1 MKVRSQILV
10 VAVLAAGG
18 AAAWY
23 YADQNAGDT
32 SAAGAGAM
40 TGGRALPVVAVQ
52 VRIGSVTVTV
62 EAVGT
67 AQANEAVTI
76 TPRRTATVQ
85 KIAFVEGERVSAGE
99 VLVELDSS
107 EFRAN
112 LEEMRA
118 IRDEAKSLHDR
129 ARALYQNR
137 HVSRARVDTLFA
149 ALRAAEAKVKADEAR
164 LAEFVIRAPF
174 AGRLGLR
181 RVSVGALVTPGTVIT
196 TLDDT
201 RRIKVDFRVPETAL
215 AHMRPG
221 LPIYAQ
227 SASFPDRTFAGRVQ
241 TIDTRIDPVTRS
253 IELRASIPNREEL
266 LKPGMFLTARLS
278 LATRDDAILVPE
290 EAIIS
295 SGTDQFVFVV
305 AGGKAVKTRVTL
317 GQRGRG
323 EVEITDGLEPGALVI
338 TRGLQKVRT
347 GMPVKVSGAAPLGSA
362 PALARLRLTGA
373 RWFSPTFRS
382 SGRCWPR

>member
-10 VAVLAAGG
+10 VAVLAAGA
-18 AAAWY
+18 AAAWF
-23 YADQNAGDT
+23 YADQNGGDT
-32 SAAGAGAM
+32 APASAGGM
-40 TGGRALPVVAVQ
+40 TGARAVPVVAVQ
-52 VRIGSVTVTV
+52 ARTGTVTVTV

-76 TPRRTATVQ
+76 TPKRTATVQ
-85 KIAFVEGERVSAGE
+85 KIAFVEGERVSAGK
-99 VLVELDSS
+99 VLVELDSN

-118 IRDEAKSLHDR
+118 IRDEAKSLYDR
-129 ARALYQNR
+129 SRALYEKRN
-137 HVSRARVDTLFA
+137 VSRARVDTLFT

-164 LAEFVIRAPF
+164 LAEFFIRAPF

-181 RVSVGALVTPGTVIT
+181 RVSAGALVTPGTVIT
-196 TLDDT
+196 TLDDS

-221 LPIYAQ
+221 LPIDAQ
-227 SASFPDRTFAGRVQ
+227 SASFPGRTFEGQVQ
-241 TIDTRIDPVTRS
+241 TIDSRVDPVTRS
-253 IELRASIPNREEL
+253 IELRASIPNPEDL
-266 LKPGMFLTARLS
+266 LKPGMFLTARLA

-295 SGTDQFVFVV
+295 NGTDQFVFVV
-305 AGGKAVKTRVTL
+305 AAGKAVKTRVTL

-347 GMPVKVSGAAPLGSA
+347 GMPVKVGGAAPSGHPRRP
-362 PALARLRLTGA
+362 PAAG
-373 RWFSPTFRS
+373 
-382 SGRCWPR
+382 

>member
-10 VAVLAAGG
+10 VAVLAAGA

-23 YADQNAGDT
+23 YADQNAGGT
-32 SAAGAGAM
+32 SPADGRGM
-40 TGGRALPVVAVQ
+40 KGGRALPVVAVQ
-52 VRIGSVTVTV
+52 ARTGSVTVTV

-76 TPRRTATVQ
+76 TPKRTATVK
-85 KIAFVEGERVSAGE
+85 KIAFIEGERVSAGK
-99 VLVELDSS
+99 VLVELDSI

-118 IRDEAKSLHDR
+118 IRDEAKSLYDR
-129 ARALYQNR
+129 SRALYQKRN
-137 HVSRARVDTLFA
+137 VSRARVDTLFT

-164 LAEFVIRAPF
+164 LAEFFIRAPF

-181 RVSVGALVTPGTVIT
+181 RVSAGALVTPGTVIT

-215 AHMRPG
+215 AHIRPG
-221 LPIYAQ
+221 LPIDAQ
-227 SASFPDRTFAGRVQ
+227 SASFPGRSFKGRVQ
-241 TIDTRIDPVTRS
+241 TIDSRVDPVTRS
-253 IELRASIPNREEL
+253 IELRASIPNRDEL
-266 LKPGMFLTARLS
+266 LKPGMFLTARLT

-295 SGTDQFVFVV
+295 NGTNQFVFVV

-323 EVEITDGLEPGALVI
+323 EVEITDGLERGAQVI
-338 TRGLQKVRT
+338 IRGLQKVRS
-347 GMPVKVSGAAPLGSA
+347 GMSVKMGGPTPSAQPRHPPAAG
-362 PALARLRLTGA
+362 
-373 RWFSPTFRS
+373 
-382 SGRCWPR
+382 